1 MLTRDLF
8 AQRFGRRAV
17 IGMVHLAPLPGA
29 PLFSGSLDQVIE
41 RALADAAALVSGGV
55 TAIAVE
61 NFGDRPFRKNRVE
74 GVTIAAMTRIVTE
87 LARAV
92 NLPLG
97 VNVLRNDA
105 HAALAVAAATG
116 AAFIRVNVHT
126 GAVLADQGILE

>member
-1 MLTRDLF
+1 MLRREVF

-29 PLFSGSLDQVIE
+29 PLYGGSLDEVIA
-41 RALADAAALVSGGV
+41 RALADAETLAAGGV

-74 GVTIAAMTRIVTE
+74 PETIAAMTRVVAEI
-87 LARAV
+87 ARAV

-105 HAALAVAAATG
+105 PAALAVAAATG
-116 AAFIRVNVHT
+116 AAFIPGHVHT
-126 GAVLADQGILE
+126 RAVLADP